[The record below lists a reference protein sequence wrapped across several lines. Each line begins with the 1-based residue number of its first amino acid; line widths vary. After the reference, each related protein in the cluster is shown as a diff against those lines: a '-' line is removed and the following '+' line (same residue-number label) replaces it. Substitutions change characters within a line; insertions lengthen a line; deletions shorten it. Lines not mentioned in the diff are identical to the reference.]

1 MDNKRLV
8 LAMFVGLGLMLGW
21 LFVVQWLDRRNP
33 EWNLMGRPTTQP
45 ATAPAK
51 PPSPVLTPPGGT
63 PPGQTPASQQ
73 PTTPQS
79 SPPQSTPPGESTG
92 SVESSTAAAEGST
105 ASGAPAAA
113 AAQGVTT
120 ADHRIL
126 RAVGESVVSDRA
138 VVDLGSFVANDDRF
152 AMGVRLNPRGAG
164 IDAVVLNSY
173 RQRIHSDDRYTFQTP
188 ATDLTAA
195 GGDPTAL
202 TDATRVL
209 ATRYLTVDG
218 VRVDLASLVWR
229 IVSRSEDA
237 AEFTAEVVAADGT
250 PRLQLHK
257 RYELSRRADPSLGYE
272 LRVEMTWSS
281 LATSSLTVS
290 GLVSGTAMP
299 PWEIER
305 GPERQV
311 LAGYLNLTRR
321 EVNVRSTMIESFSA
335 EKPRVDLTRDG
346 DRADPLAWFGTS
358 GAYFNALVRPL
369 PIPGSDNPFLTPWL
383 ARVEAVLVNP
393 GQRDNH
399 LREVHTAFETAP
411 ILLQPGQSV
420 TLPLRLYLGPK
431 KRSILETAYYADFPL
446 QYDQTLVITTWLC
459 SFCTFQWLIRLL
471 VWMLNAFHF
480 VVRDWGVAII
490 LLVVVVRLL
499 LHPITRK
506 SQENIVKMG
515 KMAPELERL
524 KKKYGDDKEAL
535 NRALMQFYK
544 EQGATPLLGCLPM
557 FLQMPIWIALYAAL
571 QSTFELRQA
580 PFLYNLTWIA
590 DLSKPD
596 HLIEFPTVLLC
607 GIFPISGLN
616 LIPFLLCAAFYLQF
630 KLTPKPPVQ
639 TPEQLQQQK
648 MMQWMTLLF
657 PVFLYNMPAGLNI
670 YILTSTTFGMIENKL
685 IRDAIKRKEDAA
697 AATAPVVVD
706 AGPTRSSKKAK
717 ASAKAADTPR
727 KGLMAWIEEMQEKAE
742 QIRRQQEKRK
752 SQ

>member
-1 MDNKRLV
+1 MDNKRLF
-8 LAMFVGLGLMLGW
+8 LAMFVGLGLMLLW
-21 LFVVQWLDRRNP
+21 VFAVQWLDKRYP

-45 ATAPAK
+45 AAAPAP
-51 PPSPVLTPPGGT
+51 PPSPVLTPPTSPGPSAAASETPATPIPPPTDGSQPDPRPESGT
-63 PPGQTPASQQ
+63 P
-73 PTTPQS
+73 
-79 SPPQSTPPGESTG
+79 
-92 SVESSTAAAEGST
+92 
-105 ASGAPAAA
+105 APAPS
-113 AAQGVTT
+113 QLTS
-120 ADHRIL
+120 ADTRVL
-126 RAVGESVVSDRA
+126 RAVGDETPA
-138 VVDLGSFVANDDRF
+138 AAPIDLGAFTANDPQF
-152 AMGVRLNPRGAG
+152 AMGVRLSPRGAG

-188 ATDLTAA
+188 AQDRSAA
-195 GGDPTAL
+195 GNDPAAL
-202 TDATRVL
+202 IDATRVL
-209 ATRYLTVDG
+209 ATRHLMVDG
-218 VRVDLASLVWR
+218 VRVDFASLVWR
-229 IVSRSEDA
+229 VAERTQTSA
-237 AEFTAEVVAADGT
+237 AFEADVVAADGT
-250 PRLQLHK
+250 PRLRLRKLYQ
-257 RYELSRRADPSLGYE
+257 LSRRSDPSLGYE
-272 LRVEMTWSS
+272 LTVQMSWANASGS
-281 LATSSLTVS
+281 NVTVS
-290 GLVSGTAMP
+290 GLVSGPATP

-311 LAGYLNLTRR
+311 LTGYINLARR
-321 EVNVRSTMIESFSA
+321 EVNVRHTMVESFSA
-335 EKPRVDLTRDG
+335 EKPRFDLSRDG
-346 DRADPLAWFGTS
+346 DRPDPLAWFGTS
-358 GAYFNALVRPL
+358 GAYFNALVRPE
-369 PIPGSDNPFLTPWL
+369 PIPGSENPVLTPWL

-420 TLPLRLYLGPK
+420 TLPLRVYLGPK

-571 QSTFELRQA
+571 QSTFELRQS
-580 PFLYNLTWIA
+580 PFFYNLTWIA

-596 HLIEFPTVLLC
+596 HLIEFPTVMLC
-607 GIFPISGLN
+607 GVFPISGLN

-685 IRDAIKRKEDAA
+685 IRDAIKRKEEAA

-706 AGPTRSSKKAK
+706 AGPTRSSKKVKSTVKPAE
-717 ASAKAADTPR
+717 PQR
-727 KGLMAWIEEMQEKAE
+727 KGLMAWLEEMQEKAE

-752 SQ
+752 G